1 MTNKMRIIVGIFLII
16 FTLSLKAEDVAKA
29 KYVFLMIG
37 DGMGMTHRNIAEYY
51 KRGIAGDV
59 DLKSSTYDKLIMNT
73 FPVQAL
79 CSTYSESS
87 IVTDSAAAATAFATG
102 HKTKSGV
109 ISMDAAGKKSYKTI
123 AEIAK
128 EQGMK
133 VGIVTSVSI
142 DHATPACFY
151 SHRPNRA
158 MYYEISTDL
167 STSGFDYFG
176 GGQAKKMTLNQLQ
189 GKKSPVDYAIDA
201 GYTVVSNKAD
211 LIALEPEQD
220 QLVWAFT
227 SMKYVIDRKDTNCLN
242 LVDFTENGIELL
254 DNTNGFFMMVEG
266 GRIDWA
272 SHQNDVATM
281 VNELLE
287 FDNAIGVAYEFYKK
301 HPDETLIVVVGDH
314 ETGGLSF
321 GSHYVQ
327 YAAFPDKIK
336 TQKMSQGAFGSIVEK
351 FRSKNISF
359 ADALPQINEAFGFGN
374 LSDVET
380 KIIEE
385 GYNRSM
391 INDKNDVDKITY
403 GSYEPLAISCGRVI
417 NNRSGL
423 AWTTFA
429 HTGVP
434 VQVSA
439 IGVGQ
444 SDFNG
449 LYDNTDIFTK
459 LVNLLP

>member
-1 MTNKMRIIVGIFLII
+1 MKKKLLSVLLLFIFV
-16 FTLSLKAEDVAKA
+16 FGLSADNSSKA
-29 KYVFLMIG
+29 KYIFLMIG

-51 KRGIAGDV
+51 KRGISGKIN
-59 DLKSSTYDKLIMNT
+59 LKSSTYEKLNMNT
-73 FPVQAL
+73 FPIQAL
-79 CSTYSESS
+79 CSTYSENS

-109 ISMDAAGKKSYKTI
+109 ISMDADGKESYKTI

-128 EQGMK
+128 ERGMK

-142 DHATPACFY
+142 DHATPAAFY
-151 SHRPNRA
+151 SHRPSRG

-167 STSGFDYFG
+167 ASSGFDYFG
-176 GGQAKKMTLNQLQ
+176 GSQALKMTPEQLK
-189 GKKSPVDYAIDA
+189 GKKSPVDCAIEA

-211 LIALEPEQD
+211 LLALKPKD
-220 QLVWAFT
+220 KQLVWAFT
-227 SMKYVIDRKDTNCLN
+227 SMTYVIDREDEESPN
-242 LVDFTENGIELL
+242 LVDFTESGIELL
-254 DNTNGFFMMVEG
+254 DGTNGFFMMVEG

-321 GSHYVQ
+321 GSHYLK
-327 YAAFPDKIK
+327 YTAFPDKIK
-336 TQKMSQGAFGSIVEK
+336 TQKMSQGAFGSIVRK
-351 FRSKNISF
+351 IRSENISF
-359 ADALPQINEAFGFGN
+359 EDALPQIQEAFGFET
-374 LSDVET
+374 LSDTEK
-380 KIIEE
+380 KILEE
-385 GYNRSM
+385 GYKRSM
-391 INDKNDVDKITY
+391 VNDKDYADKIAY
-403 GSYEPLAISCGRVI
+403 GSYDPLAISCGRVL

-444 SDFNG
+444 NDFNG
-449 LYDNTDIFTK
+449 LYDNTDIFK
-459 LVNLLP
+459 KINKLLP

>member
-1 MTNKMRIIVGIFLII
+1 MKKIINVLVMFILVV
-16 FTLSLKAEDVAKA
+16 TLWADDSPKA
-29 KYVFLMIG
+29 KYIFLMIG

-51 KRGIAGDV
+51 KRGIASDI
-59 DLKSSTYDKLIMNT
+59 DLKDSTYEKLNMNT
-73 FPVQAL
+73 FPIQAL
-79 CSTYSESS
+79 CATYSENS

-109 ISMDAAGKKSYKTI
+109 ISMNADGTESYTTI

-128 EQGMK
+128 ERGMK

-142 DHATPACFY
+142 DHATPAAFY
-151 SHRPNRA
+151 SHRPSRG

-167 STSGFDYFG
+167 ASSGFDYFG
-176 GGQAKKMTLNQLQ
+176 GSKPLVMSPSKLD
-189 GKKSPVDYAIDA
+189 GKKSPIDCAIDA

-211 LIALEPEQD
+211 LLALEPKDD

-227 SMKYVIDRKDTNCLN
+227 SMQCVIDREDNESPDLI
-242 LVDFTENGIELL
+242 DFTESGIELL
-254 DNTNGFFMMVEG
+254 DGTNGFFMMVEG

-287 FDNAIGVAYEFYKK
+287 FDDAVGVAYDFYEK
-301 HPDETLIVVVGDH
+301 HPDETLIIVVGDH

-321 GSHYVQ
+321 GSHYLK

-336 TQKMSQGAFGSIVEK
+336 TQTMSQGAFGSIVKK
-351 FRSKNISF
+351 FRSDNISF
-359 ADALPQINEAFGFGN
+359 EEALPKIQEAFGFEK
-374 LSDVET
+374 LSDTEK
-380 KIIEE
+380 KIIEV
-385 GYNRSM
+385 GYKRSM
-391 INDKNDVDKITY
+391 VNEKDAEDKITY
-403 GSYEPLAISCGRVI
+403 GSYDPLAISCCRVI

-434 VQVSA
+434 VQVSV

-444 SDFNG
+444 NDFNG
-449 LYDNTDIFTK
+449 LYDNTDIFK
-459 LVNLLP
+459 KIKKLLP